1 MYRTLVILALMC
13 ASLQA
18 QVTGVSIATA
28 AAPSVA
34 GSAPSVNPVIEWNKT
49 PLVIVAGQHFRTD
62 HMTGTGLGTKVA
74 ENWIITTPARRY

>member
-1 MYRTLVILALMC
+1 MSKVLVTLALLC

-18 QVTGVSIATA
+18 QVTEASIATTA
-28 AAPSVA
+28 ATSVA

-49 PLVIVAGQHFRTD
+49 LLVIVAGQHFRTD

-74 ENWIITTPARRY
+74 ESIMDIILLPK